1 MAVLTALNE
10 TENARRVAAVG
21 YDLATAHDEP
31 LVALH
36 AIPPEEAEDHLA
48 EMQRLSGF
56 EDHSYT
62 RERESAA
69 RFARD
74 VVLEAVPDADEER
87 IDPRGAIGAAADAIL
102 GTAADLEPGYVVVGG
117 RRRSPV
123 GKALFGST
131 TQTVLLEA
139 DTPVVSVLSGES
151 G

>member
-1 MAVLTALNE
+1 MAVLAALNE
-10 TENARRVAAVG
+10 TENARRVASVAH
-21 YDLATAHDEP
+21 DLATAHDVP

-36 AIPPEEAEDHLA
+36 VIPPEEAEEHLA

-62 RERESAA
+62 RERQSAA
-69 RFARD
+69 RFARE

-87 IDPRGAIGAAADAIL
+87 IEPRGAIGDAADSIL
-102 GTAADLEPGYVVVGG
+102 GTAADLDPDYVVIGG

-139 DTPVVSVLSGES
+139 NQPVVSVMREE
-151 G
+151 